1 MIENP
6 SDADRPVSAIG
17 LWLVHTS
24 LHLLLLFAPG
34 GIMRATSIAIVA
46 TGLLIQPCGVG
57 RQPARAADQAS
68 AAKDAAEIA
77 PTADHR
83 PAGRERQSAAEPAPQ
98 EVSGPLS
105 PAESQRQF
113 VLPKGLKIELVAA
126 EPDVQSPVA
135 MAFDQNGRMFV
146 VEMLDYP
153 NGPAPGSL
161 PEGRI
166 RLLEDR
172 DAAGRYRASSVFAEK
187 LLFANGVMPWRDGL
201 IVTSAPRIVWLR
213 DTRNVGRADQSVPL
227 YDGFATGNPQLRVSH
242 PLLGPDNGVYV
253 ANGQQGGR
261 IRPSK
266 DPDAAPIDIGGRDF
280 RFDPVSGRAEAVA
293 GMGQFG
299 NTFDDWGQRFVC
311 TNRNHWIHTV
321 LPERYLRRNPYLAPP
336 PRQYDD
342 QGPGGA
348 AKIYPL
354 TIQSTTSPEHRGS
367 FTAACGV
374 FVYRGRLLPAEYRDA
389 IYTCEPT
396 GNLIHQEIL
405 LPKGATFVGHPA
417 QNGREFLAS
426 RDNWFRPVFITHGP
440 DRAMYVVDFY
450 RKIIEHPE
458 WLPKELKNSPDLLA
472 GKERGRIWRIVPEGA
487 AAPVA
492 RPQLGKA
499 STTELVALLEH
510 PEPWYRT
517 TAQRLLLERQDPA
530 DEKPLRKLVVESP
543 QPVARLHAAWLLE
556 QRGGLDKE
564 LVLVLLKHPHPRVRQ
579 HGLVL
584 AEHWLAT
591 DAAIQQRA
599 LALAVDDDPQ
609 LRFQAALSL
618 GAWDDDRVLLP
629 LIGIALAQVDDPWT
643 RLAVQTAVPRRA
655 GALLSKLLGKN
666 AELLG
671 ETTADR
677 LKFVSELA
685 ALVGGRQEPREVGD
699 VLEAAFA
706 LVGLR
711 ATAWQMAVRRGLAE
725 GVARRNVA
733 WSDFLAKLPPERQ
746 PLVAKLNALLEGLI
760 KIARTASAH
769 SPERL
774 EAVGALAQVDWK
786 NAEPVLRSI
795 LRDDADDAVR
805 LAAVR
810 AAAAHS
816 QPEVAG
822 LLVKSWA
829 GLPPSAR
836 RATLEALLSRPER
849 TLVLLDE
856 LEAGRID
863 AADLD
868 AARRFQLLNH
878 RRSDV
883 RERARRIFET
893 LATPERKDVLAKY
906 QAALRLDGDPRRGWR
921 VFQKAICAACH
932 RVGNLGV
939 AVGPDISDTRTKTPA
954 ALLVD
959 ILDPNA
965 AIDANYF
972 NYLVAL
978 KDGRSLSGILAAE
991 AATSI
996 TLRRA
1001 DGQTDTVLRND
1012 IEDNG
1017 IFNTTKSLMP
1027 EGLEKNLSLQDMS
1040 DLLAFLKHWRE
1051 TE

>member
-1 MIENP
+1 M
-6 SDADRPVSAIG
+6 
-17 LWLVHTS
+17 
-24 LHLLLLFAPG
+24 
-34 GIMRATSIAIVA
+34 
-46 TGLLIQPCGVG
+46 
-57 RQPARAADQAS
+57 
-68 AAKDAAEIA
+68 
-77 PTADHR
+77 
-83 PAGRERQSAAEPAPQ
+83 
-98 EVSGPLS
+98 
-105 PAESQRQF
+105 
-113 VLPKGLKIELVAA
+113 LPKGLKIELVAA

-135 MAFDQNGRMFV
+135 MAFDENGRMFV

-153 NGPAPGSL
+153 NGPASGSP

-172 DAAGRYRASSVFAEK
+172 DGTGHYRASAVFADK

-213 DTRNVGRADQSVPL
+213 DTQNVGRADQSVPL
-227 YDGFATGNPQLRVSH
+227 YDGFAAGNPQLRVSH
-242 PLLGPDNGVYV
+242 PLLGLDNGVYV
-253 ANGQQGGR
+253 ANGQQGGK
-261 IRPSK
+261 IRLAESGGQSLFAPK
-266 DPDAAPIDIGGRDF
+266 TPQKGTVPAPQKGTVPEPIDIGGRDF
-280 RFDPVSGRAEAVA
+280 RFDPISGRAEAVA

-299 NTFDDWGQRFVC
+299 NTFDDWGRRFVC

-321 LPERYLRRNPYLAPP
+321 LPERYVRRNPYLALP

-348 AKIYPL
+348 AKVYPL
-354 TIQSTTSPEHRGS
+354 TVQQSTSPEHRGS

-374 FVYRGRLLPAEYRDA
+374 FVYHGRLLPAEYRDA

-396 GNLIHQEIL
+396 GNLIHEEIL

-417 QNGREFLAS
+417 QSGREFLAS

-440 DRAMYVVDFY
+440 DGAMYVVDFY

-458 WLPKELKNSPDLLA
+458 WLPKELKNTPDLLA
-472 GKERGRIWRIVPEGA
+472 GKERGRIWRIVPDGA
-487 AAPVA
+487 AAPVV
-492 RPQLGKA
+492 RSQLGKA
-499 STTELVALLEH
+499 STAELVALLEH

-530 DEKPLRKLVVESP
+530 DEKPLRKLVLESP
-543 QPVARLHAAWLLE
+543 QPVARLHAAWLLDE
-556 QRGGLDKE
+556 RGALDKE
-564 LVLVLLKHPHPRVRQ
+564 LVLVLLGHPHPRVRE

-584 AEHWLAT
+584 AERWLAT

-599 LALAVDDDPQ
+599 IALAADDDPQ
-609 LRFQAALSL
+609 VRFQVALSL
-618 GAWDDDRVLLP
+618 GALDDDRVLLP
-629 LIGIALAQVDDPWT
+629 LARIALAQIDDPWT
-643 RLAVQTAVPRRA
+643 RLAVQTAVPTRA
-655 GALLSKLLGKN
+655 GALLSKLLGTN

-671 ETTADR
+671 ETTPDR

-685 ALVGGRQEPREVGD
+685 ALVGSRQESREAGD

-706 LVGLR
+706 LEGSR

-725 GVARRNVA
+725 GVARRHVA

-746 PLVAKLNALLEGLI
+746 PLVAKLEALLEGLT
-760 KIARTASAH
+760 KLARTGTGH
-769 SPERL
+769 SPDRL
-774 EAVGALAQVDWK
+774 EAVGALAQIDWK
-786 NAEPVLRSI
+786 NAEPALRSI
-795 LRDDADDAVR
+795 LRNDADDAVR
-805 LAAVR
+805 LGAVR

-816 QPEVAG
+816 QPEAAT

-829 GLPPSAR
+829 GLPPSGR
-836 RATLEALLSRPER
+836 RATLEALLSQPAR

-883 RERARRIFET
+883 RDRARRIFET
-893 LATPERKDVLAKY
+893 HASPERKDVLAKY
-906 QAALRLDGDPRRGWR
+906 QAALQLNGDPRRGR
-921 VFQKAICAACH
+921 QVFQKANCVACH
-932 RVGNLGV
+932 HVGQLGV

-972 NYLVAL
+972 NYLVSL

-991 AATSI
+991 SATSV

-1012 IEDNG
+1012 IEDDG
-1017 IFNTTKSLMP
+1017 IVNTNKSLMP
-1027 EGLEKNLSLQDMS
+1027 EGLEKNLSFQDTA
-1040 DLLAFLKHWRE
+1040 DLLAFLKRWRE